1 MKQSLGLVAG
11 ALGCGLFL
19 VFGCGGSSFEGAEG
33 GGGSHAT
40 AGTSSGGDSTAGS
53 SSAGKTGG
61 GESDGGSSSGGVSN
75 GGSATAGAGGTTTA
89 GSATGGSST
98 GGSNGGAGG
107 SAAMSCEQDTDCMAC
122 AYPTAPQTTGDCYC
136 ASCASKPMSKAS
148 CMANQAQHAKVCG
161 NVHLPCPAIACVLP
175 PEPVC
180 RSHMCVAK

>member
-1 MKQSLGLVAG
+1 MKQILGPVAG

-19 VFGCGGSSFEGAEG
+19 VFGCGGSSFEGSDA
-33 GGGSHAT
+33 GGGSSAT

-53 SSAGKTGG
+53 SSAGETGG
-61 GESDGGSSSGGVSN
+61 GASSGGSANAGTSGTATAGSASGGGSSGGNSSG
-75 GGSATAGAGGTTTA
+75 GAGGT
-89 GSATGGSST
+89 
-98 GGSNGGAGG
+98 
-107 SAAMSCEQDTDCMAC
+107 AMSCDQDSDCMAC

-136 ASCASKPMSKAS
+136 ATCASKPMSKAS
-148 CMANQAQHAKVCG
+148 CMENQAQYAKVCG